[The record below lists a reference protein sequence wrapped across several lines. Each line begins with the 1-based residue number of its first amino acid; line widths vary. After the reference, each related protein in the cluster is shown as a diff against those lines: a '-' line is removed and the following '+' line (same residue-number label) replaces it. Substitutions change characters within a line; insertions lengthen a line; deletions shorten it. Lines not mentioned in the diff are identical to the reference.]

1 MKKIVLSISFILL
14 ILQVSFAQ
22 NFKTNNFLCD
32 SCEREISLRIES
44 SSFIKNNEYFNKL
57 SKGFTGLGFFLKP
70 SFEYYFAKN
79 TKATAG
85 VYLLKY
91 SGVDQFTQVIPLFSI
106 QHKLT
111 KNLELILGSLYGALN
126 HQLEEPLYRFD
137 RYYQDNI
144 EYGMQ
149 FLYHTSKIES
159 DLWLNWEKFIFTN
172 SPYQEE
178 LVFGNTSNFIAYQ
191 SQKLRVEL
199 PIQFLI
205 SHKGGQID
213 SSPNPVA
220 SIANGMSG
228 IKINYQINAERNLS
242 IETLFFLYNGWNLP
256 ESGVNSQ
263 PYKDGTAAYFKVH
276 YNNNNFHSILGYWSS
291 NKFISPRGES
301 LFLSVSDWDENFAQE
316 KRKLI
321 TAKIEWG
328 HPITKFIKVIFK
340 ADAYYDI
347 INQDF
352 SHALGLYFVINES
365 FLISK
370 IKGGH

>member
-1 MKKIVLSISFILL
+1 MKKIILTVLL
-14 ILQVSFAQ
+14 ISIITITTLAQSFSSI
-22 NFKTNNFLCD
+22 NFLHD

-44 SSFIKNNEYFNKL
+44 TSFIKNNEYFNDF
-57 SKGFTGLGFFLKP
+57 SKGYTGLGFFLKP
-70 SFEYYFAKN
+70 SIEYYFAKN

-91 SGVDQFTQVIPLFSI
+91 SGIDHFTQAIPLFSI

-149 FLYHTSKIES
+149 FLYHTSRIES

-178 LVFGNTSNFIAYQ
+178 LVFGNTSKFIAYQ

-220 SIANGMSG
+220 SIVNGMSG
-228 IKINYQINAERNLS
+228 LNINYQINTEKSLS
-242 IETLFFLYNGWNLP
+242 FEPLFFLYHGWGLP
-256 ESGVNSQ
+256 ESGINSQ
-263 PYKDGTAAYFKVH
+263 PFKEGKGVYFKVH
-276 YNNNNFHSILGYWSS
+276 YNNKNFHSMLGYWSS
-291 NKFISPRGES
+291 NKFISPRGEY
-301 LFLSVSDWDENFAQE
+301 LFLSVSDWDENFSQE

-321 TAKIEWG
+321 TAKMEWM
-328 HPITKFIKVIFK
+328 HPITESVKIILK
-340 ADAYYDI
+340 ADAYYDVM
-347 INQDF
+347 NMDL
-352 SHALGLYFVINES
+352 SHALGLYFVIDES
-365 FLISK
+365 FFISK
-370 IKGGH
+370 TKSGR